1 MLQQAIYDY
10 GKSKRTFNNLLFQTC
25 IKAKKAKLVE
35 RIKKET
41 NPEKIEQCL
50 EILGEDLEYNE
61 AYFESLINDVSLKD
75 APMPGIVTSDE
86 ELDNRIKASE
96 ASGLVDD
103 AEVNAFFK
111 WMLSK

>member
-1 MLQQAIYDY
+1 MIMAKVKEPSTTYYSQPA
-10 GKSKRTFNNLLFQTC
+10 F
-25 IKAKKAKLVE
+25 KAKKAKLVE

-50 EILGEDLEYNE
+50 EILGEDSEYNE
-61 AYFESLINDVSLKD
+61 AYFEPLINDVGLKD

-86 ELDNRIKASE
+86 ELDNRIKESE

-103 AEVNAFFK
+103 AEVNAFFE

>member
-1 MLQQAIYDY
+1 MIMAKVKEPSTTYY
-10 GKSKRTFNNLLFQTC
+10 SKPVF
-25 IKAKKAKLVE
+25 KAKKAKLVE

-50 EILGEDLEYNE
+50 EILGEDSEYNE

-111 WMLSK
+111 WMPSK

>member
-1 MLQQAIYDY
+1 MAKVKEPSTTYY
-10 GKSKRTFNNLLFQTC
+10 SKPVF
-25 IKAKKAKLVE
+25 KAKKAKLVE

-86 ELDNRIKASE
+86 ELRLPKP
-96 ASGLVDD
+96 VDWLMMR
-103 AEVNAFFK
+103 K
-111 WMLSK
+111 LMLFSNGCSQSKME